1 VEIGVR
7 VNGVGAAIFASL
19 STIAEVTRREYYGSD
34 RISLL
39 STIAEVTRREYD
51 GSALT

>member
-1 VEIGVR
+1 MGSEPQYSR
-7 VNGVGAAIFASL
+7 RCQ
-19 STIAEVTRREYYGSD
+19 TIAEVTRREYYGSD

-39 STIAEVTRREYD
+39 STIAEVTRRDYD